1 MKIAMIVPALIN
13 KGPVIVAKELINYY
27 LKQGHQCTVYY
38 FDKKINLDFPCE
50 TKRIGFFKKI
60 NIEDFDIIHTHTF
73 RPDLY
78 LFFHYF
84 FTKRRKTKFVSTLH
98 QPLTYKAISLNK
110 NKLIAIIYF
119 LLSKLSH
126 RVMDMNV
133 LLSSEQLRLSSP
145 YLKGKNKCIISN
157 GRDIQFSEISSLEDK
172 LKISTLKSK
181 YKIIGTVSVINRR
194 KGLEQVLKALVDLPD
209 YAFVC
214 IGDGPNLKDLKEMA
228 FKLNIDNRC
237 CWLGSRNDG
246 ANYQKYFDIF
256 IMTSRSEG
264 FPLSFI
270 EAAAYGIPTVLSDI
284 PILKSMINEKYVCFY
299 KLDDIESLKEKI
311 LICYEKRDELSKN
324 IKQYYTDNL
333 TAKKMGETYLK
344 MYKTLLES

>member
-145 YLKGKNKCIISN
+145 YLKGENKCIITN
-157 GRDIQFSEISSLEDK
+157 GRNIQFSEILSLEDK
-172 LKISTLKSK
+172 IKISNLKSK
-181 YKIIGTVSVINRR
+181 YKIIGSVSVVNHR
-194 KGLEQVLKALVDLPD
+194 KGLEQVLKALVDLED
-209 YAFVC
+209 YAYVC
-214 IGDGPNLKDLKEMA
+214 IGDGPSLKDLKEMA
-228 FKLNIDNRC
+228 NKLNIDDRC
-237 CWLGSRNDG
+237 CWIGSRNDG
-246 ANYQKYFDIF
+246 ANYQKYFDIY

-264 FPLSFI
+264 FPLSLI
-270 EAAAYGIPTVLSDI
+270 EAAAYGTPTVLSDI
-284 PILKSMINEKYVCFY
+284 PIFKSIINEKYVCFY
-299 KLDDIESLKEKI
+299 ELDNIESLKEKI
-311 LICYEKRDELSKN
+311 SICYEKRNELSKN
-324 IKQYYTDNL
+324 IKQYYQDNL
-333 TAKKMGETYLK
+333 TAEKMGKSYLK